1 MSTANIMVS
10 AALCCPWEQLFYE
23 PALLDSASGDA
34 DGNGTVDYYRSIIK
48 PEEIR
53 VLDVG
58 CGTGRLAIPLATDG
72 YEVFAIDSSFEMVAF
87 FQQKLLH
94 LDREIQQR
102 IHLQHLNIQSQICS
116 GNLDVAIAVDDF
128 LTHFLDEVTL
138 GSALQNICH
147 SLRPGGRFLTDLR
160 SRSPQRLTTATQP
173 LPKPMY
179 FFGIVHQV
187 PMPQGERSAAMRSI
201 ESYDEDQQILTST
214 QIFEWILPD
223 GTVEKTVYR
232 TLRQRLHSLATLTA
246 AAQQVGLKL
255 SLAQQRLSSRPGASP
270 ETGMS
275 LEFHKP

>member
-147 SLRPGGRFLTDLR
+147 SLRPGGRFLPAPAKTHVLFWDSSPSTHAPRRTIGSDALDRKLR
-160 SRSPQRLTTATQP
+160 R
-173 LPKPMY
+173 
-179 FFGIVHQV
+179 
-187 PMPQGERSAAMRSI
+187 RSA
-201 ESYDEDQQILTST
+201 D
-214 QIFEWILPD
+214 FN
-223 GTVEKTVYR
+223 
-232 TLRQRLHSLATLTA
+232 
-246 AAQQVGLKL
+246 
-255 SLAQQRLSSRPGASP
+255 
-270 ETGMS
+270 
-275 LEFHKP
+275 